1 MATRGF
7 GGARRPVRRAGGLFG
22 SAALVCL
29 ALAPAR
35 ADSVED
41 RIARLEARI
50 RTLEDQLDRARAAP
64 PRGTRAQAR
73 RQTAAAPAPQPASGP
88 APGPAAVG
96 GPGLP
101 PQGAPS
107 GSTGREAP
115 QESFA
120 FRENTASLRANRFEA
135 AQEFT
140 YMRSAGV
147 LQSDRALE
155 SRTSLRYGLTSDLE
169 LGLTLPA
176 HLTNRRTQIAPG
188 VTLVRE
194 KRTLGDIVASLTANL
209 WKDDLWYPGASL
221 SASITAPTGDKP
233 YNLAAAAFAGGNP
246 LDPLTLT
253 PSRGHWA
260 GRLNVQ
266 FFKTVDPLILFGGF
280 GYEQSLSADVG
291 GLRIRPGARFLYN
304 MGVSFAAS
312 EKTTLAFSVLGDIS
326 RPLRVNGRNI
336 PDSTGERLYGRL
348 MVVQRLG
355 EDLYLEPSLQVGL
368 TKDTPDAIIGLGLR
382 KRF

>member
-1 MATRGF
+1 MAAYGF
-7 GGARRPVRRAGGLFG
+7 VGPSRKARAAIGVALLSISGGGALAAG
-22 SAALVCL
+22 
-29 ALAPAR
+29 
-35 ADSVED
+35 SVEE

-50 RTLEDQLDRARAAP
+50 RSLEDQLDRARAAP
-64 PRGTRAQAR
+64 AAHRGTRASRSRA
-73 RQTAAAPAPQPASGP
+73 AAAPAPAPSPAAANAPGVP
-88 APGPAAVG
+88 APPA
-96 GPGLP
+96 
-101 PQGAPS
+101 GAA
-107 GSTGREAP
+107 GREAP

-140 YMRSAGV
+140 YMRSSGV
-147 LQSDRALE
+147 LQSDRAVE
-155 SRTSLRYGLTSDLE
+155 SRTSLRYGLTNDVE
-169 LGLTLPA
+169 LGLTIPA
-176 HLTNRRTQIAPG
+176 HLTNRRTQLAPG

-209 WKDDLWYPGASL
+209 WKDDLWYPGASI

-233 YNLAAAAFAGGNP
+233 YDAAAAAISGGNP
-246 LDPLTLT
+246 LDPLSLT

-260 GRLNVQ
+260 GRVNVQ

-280 GYEQSLSADVG
+280 GYEQSLSANVA

-312 EKTTLAFSVLGDIS
+312 EKTTIAFSVLGDVS
-326 RPLRVNGRNI
+326 RPLRVNGRNL

-348 MVVQRLG
+348 MLVQRLDQ
-355 EDLYLEPSLQVGL
+355 DLYLEPSLQVGL